1 MPKVT
6 FQPGGHSVEVPAGY
20 TIFDAAELL
29 NMTLPTDCGGAGTCG
44 KCRVRFLE
52 EVPEPNEADL
62 DLIPAAGLVA
72 GYRLACQREVIEDVI
87 VEVPSQSGARP
98 TKGMAAVGGAEL
110 ELDPLVS
117 CVPLAELDEAE
128 VRWAEGVR
136 DGLGSSKPSGDGR
149 EAVVFE
155 REVLAVRTAGERPLL
170 GVAFDIGTT
179 TIGGYLMD
187 LETGEDKAT
196 LAIGNPQ
203 GAHGADVISRIHYAN
218 THPDGLK
225 RMQGLCVSAL
235 NELLADMTDYAG
247 ASSRDVFYVTAV
259 GNPTMMHLLLGVDPR
274 SIAGAPFH
282 PVFKDAQVTT
292 ARAISLGANPAA
304 KVETLPMVSGYVGAD
319 TVGMALYLRLDQR
332 DEVCIAIDVGTNGEV
347 VLCNRGQLYACS
359 TAAGPAFEG
368 ARITW
373 GMRAQP
379 GAIDSFSYDSA
390 RGRFIYHTIGDA
402 RPQGICGPG
411 LLSVVATLLEAGVIE
426 PNGRFSAEC
435 QLPTGR
441 LRNSGAQCEFV
452 LAGADETEHG
462 QDVVL
467 TQRDI
472 RELQLAKSAMA
483 AGMYR
488 LLGYAGL
495 TLADVDRIYLA
506 GAFGSFLD
514 PWSARRIGLL
524 LPIPTEHIV
533 AVGNAAGAGGRLV
546 LCSKNMRRTAADIAH
561 QVDYLELSGDIEFN
575 ELFMQK
581 MEFPANDVQVC
592 STCAP

>member
-6 FQPGGHSVEVPAGY
+6 FQPGGHSIEVPAGY

-29 NMTLPTDCGGAGTCG
+29 NLALPTECGGAGTCG

-52 EVPEPNEADL
+52 ELPPPIDAEV
-62 DLIPAAGLVA
+62 DLIPPASLAA
-72 GYRLACQREVIEDVI
+72 GYRLACQREVFEDVV
-87 VEVPSQSGARP
+87 VELPGQDRTRPS
-98 TKGMAAVGGAEL
+98 KGMAAVGGVDL
-110 ELDPLVS
+110 ELDPPVS
-117 CVPLAELDEAE
+117 RVPLAELEKGTVPVEWGD
-128 VRWAEGVR
+128 GVR
-136 DGLGSSKPSGDGR
+136 ASIVSSRAASDCR
-149 EAVVFE
+149 EAVVFD
-155 REVLAVRTAGERPLL
+155 REVLAIRPVDERPLL
-170 GVAFDIGTT
+170 GVSFDIGTT

-187 LETGEDKAT
+187 LESGEDMAT

-203 GAHGADVISRIHYAN
+203 GAYGADVISRIAFTN
-218 THPDGLK
+218 THRDGLA

-235 NELLADMTDYAG
+235 NDLLVDMTNYAG
-247 ASSRDVFYVTAV
+247 VSPEDIFYVTAV

-274 SIAGAPFH
+274 SIAGAPFN
-282 PVFKDAQVTT
+282 PVFTDSQITT
-292 ARAISLGANPAA
+292 ARALSLQANPAA

-347 VLCNRGQLYACS
+347 LLSNRGRLFACS

-368 ARITW
+368 ARIAW

-379 GAIDSFSYDSA
+379 GAIDVLRYDSSDHS
-390 RGRFIYHTIGDA
+390 FVYHTIGDA
-402 RPQGICGPG
+402 RPRGICGPG
-411 LLSVVATLLEAGVIE
+411 LLSAVATLLEAGVIE
-426 PNGRFSAEC
+426 LSGRFAANC
-435 QLPTGR
+435 QPPTQQFRREGT
-441 LRNSGAQCEFV
+441 QCQFV

-462 QDVVL
+462 QEIAL

-488 LLGYAGL
+488 LLSYAGL
-495 TLADVDRIYLA
+495 TLADVDHIYLA

-514 PWSARRIGLL
+514 PWSARRTGLL
-524 LPIPTEHIV
+524 LPVPLERIV

-546 LCSKNMRRTAADIAH
+546 LCSKSMGRVAADIAKKI
-561 QVDYLELSGDIEFN
+561 DYLELSGDAEFN
-575 ELFMQK
+575 ELFMRQ
-581 MEFPANDVQVC
+581 MEFPATVVRVC
-592 STCAP
+592 